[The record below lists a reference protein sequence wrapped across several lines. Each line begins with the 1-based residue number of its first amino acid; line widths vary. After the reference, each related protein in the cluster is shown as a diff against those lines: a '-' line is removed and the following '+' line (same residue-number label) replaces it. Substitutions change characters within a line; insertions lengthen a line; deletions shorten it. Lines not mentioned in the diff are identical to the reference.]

1 MPAPDLLEPAEPA
14 VMEEARRLHAA
25 GPLQWMRFNQL
36 DPETI
41 AEYLA
46 RAERDERVATKD

>member
-1 MPAPDLLEPAEPA
+1 MPSSDLIEPAEPA

-25 GPLQWMRFNQL
+25 SVLSFLRWDQL
-36 DPETI
+36 EPECR

-46 RAERDERVATKD
+46 RAERVAAKD